1 MARRLLDRE
10 PNHPDTDDPG
20 TAVTQLLHR
29 DVVGLR
35 RRALPATWPLW
46 LLLPGMGLWW
56 ALGVVPLARPVIGLA
71 VWTHLLARRDL
82 RFPPGF
88 TLWVLFLGWAFL
100 SVLQLSPGRFLS
112 VGLRFSEYAVITAL
126 LLYTYN
132 LPRAI
137 SDLAILRVLLAFWV
151 VLVLGGWASVLA
163 PELTLPSLGHA
174 LLPGALLRHE
184 FAEQIT
190 TPYVAQIHLF
200 MGYPLPRPAAPFTY
214 ATGWGSAVGLL
225 FPFVLCGLLVARR
238 RRALLLVSASM
249 LVPTIMSVNRGMFAS
264 VIAGAVALTVTTP
277 EAQLRRQ
284 LRRGLTFG
292 VPVFLAV
299 VLLSPL
305 ANVVEDRIENPHSNN
320 ARSDLAEQA
329 VQLVADSPWLGHG
342 APKPYSGY
350 ASRPPVGTQGQLWS
364 LLIFHGIPGTALFL
378 GFFGVAFRHSRGPR
392 WGPWTRA
399 AIVAMA
405 VQLPVYGMMGGQAAI
420 LAVAVAAALR
430 EADQTA
436 QAAP

>member
-1 MARRLLDRE
+1 
-10 PNHPDTDDPG
+10 
-20 TAVTQLLHR
+20 VTQLLHR

-56 ALGVVPLARPVIGLA
+56 ALGVVPLARPLIALA
-71 VWTHLLARRDL
+71 IWTHLVARRDL

-88 TLWVLFLGWAFL
+88 ALWALFLGWAFL
-100 SVLQLSPGRFLS
+100 SALQLAPARYFS

-132 LPRAI
+132 LPRAV
-137 SDLAILRVLLAFWV
+137 SDRAILRVLLGFWV
-151 VLVLGGWASVLA
+151 VVVLGGWAGVLA

-200 MGYPLPRPAAPFTY
+200 MGYPLPRPAAPFRY

-225 FPFVLCGLLVARR
+225 FPFVVCGLLVARR
-238 RRALLLVSASM
+238 RRTLLALSVSM
-249 LVPTIMSVNRGMFAS
+249 LVPAILSVNRAMIAS
-264 VIAGAVALTVTTP
+264 ILVAAVALTVTTR
-277 EAQLRRQ
+277 EAQVRRR
-284 LRRGLTFG
+284 LRRGLAIA
-292 VPVFLAV
+292 VPAFVAV

-305 ANVVEDRIENPHSNN
+305 AEVVEDRLDNPHSNS

-329 VQLVADSPWLGHG
+329 VDLVGESPWLGYG
-342 APKPYSGY
+342 APKAYTGY
-350 ASRPPVGTQGQLWS
+350 GSRPPIGTQGQLWS

-378 GFFGVAFRHSRGPR
+378 GFFGVAFLRSNGPR

-399 AIVAMA
+399 AIVAAA
-405 VQLPVYGMMGGQAAI
+405 VQLPVYGIMGGQSAI
-420 LAVAVAAALR
+420 LMVAVAAALR
-430 EADQTA
+430 EADRTA
-436 QAAP
+436 QVVP